1 MAKDVNINHARP
13 SEYIGLGKESVSAAL
28 LLFAKSHQ
36 HGAPSYPIINNNN
49 TDAYTTVSDALQV
62 RQALIVILF
71 HSYLYLLHHSRPLRE
86 PPAINHS
93 MGVDES
99 RGNIKNAEFASKLL
113 PNPWIVVGRAF
124 DVRSVGLLV
133 TTIVAT
139 VWGIKTITNC
149 LKVSVGSKKWSD
161 WFLLFYSTVI
171 NYAQYVRSAV
181 HSSSLFSGFVIGI
194 SKLWWIVLLVAC
206 VSPTLLL
213 YSNTPVKTT
222 LSDVPSSFVHLCIH
236 PSRLLREPPAIESF
250 LGVDNV
256 LRESFAGSLI
266 RSVGLAGVLDLFVGS
281 LVAIPLGV

>member
-1 MAKDVNINHARP
+1 MANDVNINHTRP
-13 SEYIGLGKESVSAAL
+13 SGYIGSGNESVSAAL

-62 RQALIVILF
+62 RQALIVILL
-71 HSYLYLLHHSRPLRE
+71 HPYLYLLHHSRPLRE

-93 MGVDES
+93 MGVDVS
-99 RGNIKNAEFASKLL
+99 RGNIKNAEFASKLI
-113 PNPWIVVGRAF
+113 PNPWIVLGRAF
-124 DVRSVGLLV
+124 DVRS
-133 TTIVAT
+133 VAT
-139 VWGIKTITNC
+139 VWGIKTIMNC

-194 SKLWWIVLLVAC
+194 SKLWWTVLLVLC
-206 VSPTLLL
+206 VSPTLLF
-213 YSNTPVKTT
+213 YSNNPIKTI
-222 LSDVPSSFVHLCIH
+222 LSDVPSSFVHLFIY
-236 PSRLLREPPAIESF
+236 PSRPLREPPAIESF

-256 LRESFAGSLI
+256 LRESYAGSLI
-266 RSVGLAGVLDLFVGS
+266 RSVGMTGVLDLFAGS
-281 LVAIPLGV
+281 LVAIPLGGV